1 VIDASPA
8 GRTATAVPL
17 LLAAGLV
24 TLVATRAWSVD
35 AEPDPRSMRRTRV
48 VEVFEA
54 TRDAVV
60 NISATRILEERSRFG
75 DLFDEIFPRQ
85 LVPRRRYRIQ
95 SAGSGFVIH
104 KAGYIIT
111 NAHVVARTQDPK
123 VIFADKREYDARLIA
138 ADQDHDLAVLKI
150 EADKPLPHL
159 KLGRSDDL
167 MVGETVIAIG
177 NPFGYENTVTAGII
191 SALDRQLVFAGDQG
205 EVTYRGLIQT
215 DAAINPGN
223 SGGPLLNVLGE
234 LVGINSA
241 IRGDAE
247 NMGFAIPVN
256 QLRALLPNILSP
268 EQLHRVQVGMRVR
281 GQSKALVVEVLAD
294 SPAAEAQVRP
304 GDHLLTIDQTRLAD
318 ALDFYF
324 EMLDKRAG
332 QTVAIELMRDGEK
345 RIAQLELRPVPKPDG
360 AALARR
366 RIGITLDEL
375 APSDAARL
383 GLGTE
388 GALVISEVERGSPAD
403 RADMY
408 RGDVLWQL
416 GSYRVSNLDEVGQIL
431 KDTQSGDVI
440 YIRIVRLSGIAHFL
454 RGTIKLR

>member
-1 VIDASPA
+1 MNDASPA
-8 GRTATAVPL
+8 GRTATAVRL
-17 LLAAGLV
+17 LFAAGLV
-24 TLVATRAWSVD
+24 TLGADRAWSAD
-35 AEPDPRSMRRTRV
+35 AEPDPLRLRRTRV
-48 VEVFEA
+48 VEVFEG

-60 NISATRILEERSRFG
+60 NISATRILEERSPFG
-75 DLFDEIFPRQ
+75 DLFDEIFPRH

-138 ADQDHDLAVLKI
+138 ADQEHDLAVLKI

-177 NPFGYENTVTAGII
+177 NPFGYENTVTAGIV
-191 SALDRQLVFAGDQG
+191 SALDRQLVFSGEQGD
-205 EVTYRGLIQT
+205 VTYRGLIQT

-234 LVGINSA
+234 LVGVNSA

-256 QLRALLPNILSP
+256 QLRTLLPNILSP
-268 EQLHRVQVGMRVR
+268 EQLHRVQVGLRVR
-281 GQSKALVVEVLAD
+281 GQRSPVVVEVLPD
-294 SPAAEAQVRP
+294 SPAAEAHLRP
-304 GDHLLTIDQTRLAD
+304 GDYLLAVDGTPMVD

-332 QTVAIELMRDGEK
+332 QGVTIELTRDEEK
-345 RIAQLELRPVPKPDG
+345 QTAQLKLRPVPKPDG
-360 AALARR
+360 AALARA
-366 RIGITLDEL
+366 RIGITLEEL
-375 APSDAARL
+375 GPSEAARL

-388 GALVISEVERGSPAD
+388 GALVINEVERGSPAG
-403 RADMY
+403 RADIY

-416 GSYRVSNLDEVGQIL
+416 GSYHVSNLDEVGQIL
-431 KDTQSGDVI
+431 KDTRKGDVV
-440 YIRIVRLSGIAHFL
+440 YLRIVRLSGIPHFL

>member
-1 VIDASPA
+1 MNDAAPA
-8 GRTATAVPL
+8 GRAATTMRL

-24 TLVATRAWSVD
+24 TLGAGWAWSAD
-35 AEPDPRSMRRTRV
+35 AEPDRRSMRRTRV
-48 VEVFEA
+48 VEVFEG

-60 NISATRILEERSRFG
+60 NISATRILEERSPFG
-75 DLFDEIFPRQ
+75 DLFDDIFPRH

-123 VIFADKREYDARLIA
+123 VIFVDKHEYDARLIA

-150 EADKPLPHL
+150 EVDKPLPHL

-177 NPFGYENTVTAGII
+177 NPFGYENTVTAGIV
-191 SALDRQLVFAGDQG
+191 SALDRQLVFSGDQG

-268 EQLHRVQVGMRVR
+268 EQLHRVQVGIRVR

-304 GDHLLTIDQTRLAD
+304 GDHLLTIDGTRMAD

-360 AALARR
+360 AALARQ

-375 APSDAARL
+375 GPSDASRL

-388 GALVISEVERGSPAD
+388 GALVISEVQRGSPAD
-403 RADMY
+403 RSDMY

-431 KDTQSGDVI
+431 KDTQSGNVI
-440 YIRIVRLSGIAHFL
+440 YIRIVRLSGIPHFL

>member
-1 VIDASPA
+1 M
-8 GRTATAVPL
+8 RL
-17 LLAAGLV
+17 LLAADLV
-24 TLVATRAWSVD
+24 ILGAGRAWSAD
-35 AEPDPRSMRRTRV
+35 AEPDPRSLRRTRV
-48 VEVFEA
+48 VEVFEG

-60 NISATRILEERSRFG
+60 NISATRILEERSPFG
-75 DLFDEIFPRQ
+75 DLFDEIFPRH

-138 ADQDHDLAVLKI
+138 ADQEHDLAVLKI

-177 NPFGYENTVTAGII
+177 NPFGYENTVTAGIV
-191 SALDRQLVFAGDQG
+191 SALERQLVFSGDQG
-205 EVTYRGLIQT
+205 DVTYRGLIQT

-256 QLRALLPNILSP
+256 QLRTLLPNILSP
-268 EQLHRVQVGMRVR
+268 EQLHRVQVGLRVR
-281 GQSKALVVEVLAD
+281 GQKRPVVVEVLAD
-294 SPAAEAQVRP
+294 SPAAEAHLRP
-304 GDHLLTIDQTRLAD
+304 GDYLLGVDGTPLVD

-332 QTVAIELMRDGEK
+332 QSVTIELTRDDEK
-345 RIAQLELRPVPKPDG
+345 QIARLELRPVPKPDG
-360 AALARR
+360 AALARK
-366 RIGITLDEL
+366 RIGITLEEL
-375 APSDAARL
+375 GPSEAARL

-403 RADMY
+403 RADIY

-416 GSYRVSNLDEVGQIL
+416 GSYHVSNLDEVGQIL
-431 KDTQSGDVI
+431 KDTRKGDVV
-440 YIRIVRLSGIAHFL
+440 YLRIVRLSGIPHFL

>member
-8 GRTATAVPL
+8 GRAKVGARL
-17 LLAAGLV
+17 LVAAGLV
-24 TLVATRAWSVD
+24 VLGAARAWSAD
-35 AEPDPRSMRRTRV
+35 PEPDRRSMRRTRV
-48 VEVFEA
+48 VEVFEG

-60 NISATRILEERSRFG
+60 NISAMRILEERSPFG
-75 DLFDEIFPRQ
+75 DLFDEIFPRH

-95 SAGSGFVIH
+95 SAGSGFVVH
-104 KAGYIIT
+104 KDGYIIT

-138 ADQDHDLAVLKI
+138 ADQEHDLAVLKI
-150 EADKPLPHL
+150 ETDRPLPHL

-177 NPFGYENTVTAGII
+177 NPFGYENTVTAGIV

-205 EVTYRGLIQT
+205 EITYRGLIQT

-234 LVGINSA
+234 LVGVNTA

-256 QLRALLPNILSP
+256 QLRALLPNIRSP

-281 GQSKALVVEVLAD
+281 GRGRPVVVEVLTD

-304 GDHLLTIDQTRLAD
+304 GDNLLSVDGTRLSD

-324 EMLDKRAG
+324 EMLGKRAG
-332 QTVAIELMRDGEK
+332 QSVAIELMRDDK
-345 RIAQLELRPVPKPDG
+345 KLAVRLQLRPVPKPDG
-360 AALARR
+360 VALARQ
-366 RIGITLDEL
+366 RIGIALDEL
-375 APSDAARL
+375 APSDATRL
-383 GLGTE
+383 GLGAE
-388 GALVISEVERGSPAD
+388 GALVITEVERGSPAD

-416 GSYRVSNLDEVGQIL
+416 GRYHVSNLDEVGQIL
-431 KDTQSGDVI
+431 KDTQSGDVM
-440 YIRIVRLSGIAHFL
+440 YIRIVRLSGMPHFL